1 MLCDLQNKL
10 KHENSK
16 FNSTLLWNTYA
27 LINPNAVVK
36 FTTTEEKEAITNIIQ
51 LVRFAYQQ
59 ISTLDTLSASATQ
72 YFNLWCG
79 QKHRNITDAQKEL
92 LRQIVVYIV
101 TNGSCSIADIREN
114 DKTYAAQLIRSF
126 GNRDKTDESLS
137 SLSQFLI
144 YRKIS

>member
-1 MLCDLQNKL
+1 MLNQRRLIRDG
-10 KHENSK
+10 EN
-16 FNSTLLWNTYA
+16 A
-27 LINPNAVVK
+27 PDHRRRQVCQHHA
-36 FTTTEEKEAITNIIQ
+36 A
-51 LVRFAYQQ
+51 
-59 ISTLDTLSASATQ
+59 ASPIAERVLREQ
-72 YFNLWCG
+72 RQERGWCG

-92 LRQIVVYIV
+92 LRQIVAYIV